1 MWFPLQSPVAHGF
14 EEGFEGVAF
23 FCELVGLAQRS
34 IFGGHLLGDAVAE
47 ESGEAIAENVG
58 GNALG

>member
-1 MWFPLQSPVAHGF
+1 M
-14 EEGFEGVAF
+14 AF
-23 FCELVGLAQRS
+23 FCELVGLAQRA

-58 GNALG
+58 RNALG